1 MSIFQLLKFRE
12 LLFILYHIYIYTYD
26 STYVIIHI
34 FYTFVNYH
42 NTGLRIHIHPHHLY
56 KYTTAPG
63 PGWTATSPATC
74 EYCSKEDDCT
84 TGMERPDVAS
94 HQGFDGMIVTSRVA
108 SKSSCFK
115 IF

>member
-1 MSIFQLLKFRE
+1 MK
-12 LLFILYHIYIYTYD
+12 
-26 STYVIIHI
+26 
-34 FYTFVNYH
+34 YH
-42 NTGLRIHIHPHHLY
+42 NTGLCLHIHPHHLY

-108 SKSSCFK
+108 SKSSCFQFFLAPAVFWVLEWLLVSGHLFDALSK
-115 IF
+115 EV